1 MVYLYN
7 GNTILRTN
15 ESYKRVDESWSKK
28 QDWKTRHNVVTDL
41 HLLIYKT
48 KTVLF
53 IDMSMCI
60 NNTTI

>member
-15 ESYKRVDESWSKK
+15 ENYKRVDESCSKK

-41 HLLIYKT
+41 HLLIYNK
-48 KTVLF
+48 KPVLF
-53 IDMSMCI
+53 VDMSTCI
-60 NNTTI
+60 DNTTI